1 MRQTAW
7 ILGGRMTTTQ
17 TQLKPLGDRLVVK
30 ADEKEEKT
38 ASGIFLPDTAQ
49 EKPLRGTVL
58 AAGPGRVLDNGTVQP
73 LEVKAGDKILFGK
86 YSGTEIKLDGE
97 SFLILKESEVLGV
110 YTK

>member
-1 MRQTAW
+1 
-7 ILGGRMTTTQ
+7 MTTTK

-30 ADEKEEKT
+30 ADDKEEKT

>member
-1 MRQTAW
+1 
-7 ILGGRMTTTQ
+7 MTITKTQ
-17 TQLKPLGDRLVVK
+17 VKPLGDRLVVK

-49 EKPLRGTVL
+49 EKPLHGQVV
-58 AAGPGRVLDNGTVQP
+58 AAGPGRILDNGNLQP

-97 SFLILKESEVLGV
+97 SYLILKESEVLGV

>member
-1 MRQTAW
+1 
-7 ILGGRMTTTQ
+7 MTTTK

-30 ADEKEEKT
+30 ADDKEEKT

-58 AAGPGRVLDNGTVQP
+58 AAGPGRGLDNGTIQP

-97 SFLILKESEVLGV
+97 SYLILKESEVLGV

>member
-1 MRQTAW
+1 
-7 ILGGRMTTTQ
+7 MTTTQ

-30 ADEKEEKT
+30 ADDKEEKT

-58 AAGPGRVLDNGTVQP
+58 AAGPGRSLDNGTVQP

-97 SFLILKESEVLGV
+97 SYLILKESEVLGV

>member
-1 MRQTAW
+1 
-7 ILGGRMTTTQ
+7 MTTTQ

-30 ADEKEEKT
+30 ADDKEEKT

-58 AAGPGRVLDNGTVQP
+58 AAGPGRSLDNGTVQP
-73 LEVKAGDKILFGK
+73 LEVKSGDKILFGK

-97 SFLILKESEVLGV
+97 SYLILKESEVLGV

>member
-1 MRQTAW
+1 
-7 ILGGRMTTTQ
+7 MTTTQ

-58 AAGPGRVLDNGTVQP
+58 AAGPGRVLDNGTVQA
-73 LEVKAGDKILFGK
+73 LEVKSGDKILFGK

-97 SFLILKESEVLGV
+97 SYLILKESEVLGV

>member
-1 MRQTAW
+1 
-7 ILGGRMTTTQ
+7 MTTTKL
-17 TQLKPLGDRLVVK
+17 QLKPLGDRLVVQ

-58 AAGPGRVLDNGTVQP
+58 AAGPGRVLDNGTVQTM
-73 LEVKAGDKILFGK
+73 EVKTGDKILFGK

-97 SFLILKESEVLGV
+97 SYLILKESEVLGV

>member
-1 MRQTAW
+1 
-7 ILGGRMTTTQ
+7 MTTTQ

-30 ADEKEEKT
+30 ADDKEEKT

-58 AAGPGRVLDNGTVQP
+58 AAGPGRVLDNGTVQA

-97 SFLILKESEVLGV
+97 SYLILKESEVLGV

>member
-1 MRQTAW
+1 
-7 ILGGRMTTTQ
+7 MTTTQ

>member
-1 MRQTAW
+1 
-7 ILGGRMTTTQ
+7 MTTTQ

-30 ADEKEEKT
+30 ADDKEEKT

-58 AAGPGRVLDNGTVQP
+58 AAGPGRVLDNGTVPP
-73 LEVKAGDKILFGK
+73 LEVKSGDKILFGK